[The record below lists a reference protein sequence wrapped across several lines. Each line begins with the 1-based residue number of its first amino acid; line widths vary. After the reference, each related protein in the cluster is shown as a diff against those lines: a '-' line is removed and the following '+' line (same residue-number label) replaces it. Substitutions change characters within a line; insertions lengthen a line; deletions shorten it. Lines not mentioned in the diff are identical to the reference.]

1 MNKIIK
7 CDCGMVIQAETDEE
21 LVARGQKHALEIH
34 HLTLTPEQLLAMAT
48 PA

>member
-7 CDCGMVIQAETDEE
+7 CDCGIVIQAESDDE
-21 LVARGQKHALEIH
+21 LVERGQQHALETH
-34 HLTLTPEQLLAMAT
+34 HVTLTAEQLLAMAT